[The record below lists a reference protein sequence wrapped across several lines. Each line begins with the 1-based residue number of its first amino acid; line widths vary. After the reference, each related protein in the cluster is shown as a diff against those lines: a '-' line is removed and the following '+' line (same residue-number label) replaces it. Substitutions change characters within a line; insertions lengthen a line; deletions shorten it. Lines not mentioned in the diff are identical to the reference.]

1 MNKSAAFLC
10 ALICILLFGCV
21 KTPDNLKPQETTPSA
36 EASASITPAGED
48 LNGGK
53 GEDPAPDSAQTSQAE
68 RGDVSVI
75 RAQLESD
82 LQKTYKN
89 IKILNARVGTGE
101 VMPTYDIKVGA
112 NEDFSLEKV
121 VNLLYSDRVDD
132 INDPKNWRYTKAGD
146 VDKSTEKYGAHDRP
160 FLAEDEGI
168 IYNKNIIAYS
178 IDIFQPNAKKDE
190 SFASFHYSTGNVW
203 GPETG
208 GQFTGDEKYWAES
221 YPSAATYNL
230 DYERPPEG
238 LSYKMADGEE
248 WELNEAIAYVETFWN
263 NYLAES
269 DPDDFEYAAK
279 SARVKDLGDGTYGY
293 YFEIQRKDKNGNW
306 YDVND
311 LDYIYFKDDVKA
323 GNPFI
328 FFNSNFTW
336 CAEKEVITR
345 YKKDYSFSLG
355 TATEPGDNLLSLGK
369 ASELLSAALAPNI
382 GLELNAELNYFVFC
396 KGYPYYS
403 IWEYPEYYWDTA
415 LTTCDF
421 EIRPFW
427 AFRPTVIPDSN
438 FGAPEIYLV
447 DALNGDVQVMVRGQ
461 FEVME

>member
-36 EASASITPAGED
+36 ETSASITSAVEDMNGEKV
-48 LNGGK
+48 GS
-53 GEDPAPDSAQTSQAE
+53 PAPDSSEMSQSE
-68 RGDVSVI
+68 SGDLNII

-82 LQKTYKN
+82 LQKSYRN
-89 IKILNARVGTGE
+89 IEILNARVGTAE
-101 VMPTYDIKVGA
+101 VMPTYDIEIGA
-112 NEDFSLEKV
+112 NEEFTLEKV

-132 INDPKNWRYTKAGD
+132 INDPKYWRYVKAGD
-146 VDKSTEKYGAHDRP
+146 IDKGMEKYGAHDRP
-160 FLAEDEGI
+160 FWVEDEGRVF
-168 IYNKNIIAYS
+168 NKNTAGYD
-178 IDIFQPNAKKDE
+178 IDIFQPDEDKDQ
-190 SFASFHYSTGNVW
+190 SFASFHYSLGNVW
-203 GPETG
+203 GSETG
-208 GQFTGDEKYWAES
+208 GQFTGDEKYWGENYQS
-221 YPSAATYNL
+221 VETYNL
-230 DYERPPEG
+230 DYEKPPNG
-238 LSYKMADGEE
+238 LSYKMADGKE

-263 NYLAES
+263 DYLAES

-279 SARVKDLGDGTYGY
+279 SVRVKDFGDGTYGY

-311 LDYIYFKDDVKA
+311 LSYTYFEDDVKA
-323 GNPFI
+323 GKPFI
-328 FFNSNFTW
+328 FSNNNMTW
-336 CAEKEVITR
+336 CAEKEVITK
-345 YKKDYSFSLG
+345 YKKDYSFTLG
-355 TATEPGDNLLSLGK
+355 TVTEPGDNLLTLGK

-382 GLELNAELNYFVFC
+382 DLELNAELNYLVIC

-403 IWEYPEYYWDTA
+403 VWEYPEYYWDTA

-427 AFRPTVIPDSN
+427 AFRPTEIPDAN
-438 FGAPEIYLV
+438 FGVPEIYLV
-447 DALNGDVQVMVRGQ
+447 DALNGDVQAMVRGR